1 MNLRFYS
8 APDLKGKSGEPDIG
22 LAALSPAD
30 GIHLAMS
37 ESGGFLGGN
46 GSAGNTGLTG
56 LLPGKKKIALILGLS
71 STAISTLEAA
81 QEK

>member
-1 MNLRFYS
+1 
-8 APDLKGKSGEPDIG
+8 
-22 LAALSPAD
+22 
-30 GIHLAMS
+30 MS